1 MRTAFFFITLAALAV
16 GCGPGLDPAL
26 GDCATRKAGAVII
39 GTGEDDFTP
48 MPAAGVPINYGAQ
61 GGQHIWLG
69 LSCQNLGPKVT
80 VYLKITDVETGLE
93 LSQHGLAVA
102 VDLEYDGKSSDLAH
116 GIYGYLYLG
125 NNVDDTTSGGGGAGG
140 VGGAGGG
147 GGAPPKLPDNLT
159 GRKIKI
165 TADVTDDCKK
175 PTIHAEVVTTISSG

>member
-1 MRTAFFFITLAALAV
+1 MRTPFLFFTIAALTV
-16 GCGPGLDPAL
+16 GCGPGPDPNL

-61 GGQHIWLG
+61 GGEHIWLG

-102 VDLEYDGKSSDLAH
+102 VDLEYDGKGSDLGH
-116 GIYGYLYLG
+116 GIYGYLSLG
-125 NNVDDTTSGGGGAGG
+125 ATREPDPSGNGGAGG
-140 VGGAGGG
+140 A
-147 GGAPPKLPDNLT
+147 APMLPTSFT

-175 PTIHAEVVTTISSG
+175 PTIHAEVITTISSG